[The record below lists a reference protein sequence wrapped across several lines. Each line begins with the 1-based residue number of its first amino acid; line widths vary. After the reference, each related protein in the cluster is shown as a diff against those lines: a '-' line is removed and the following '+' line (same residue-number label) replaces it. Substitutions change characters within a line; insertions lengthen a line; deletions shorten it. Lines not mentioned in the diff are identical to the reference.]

1 MKTPQNIGASMK
13 HMSYRHAVCVHAGDV
28 TALKQIYAVSLS
40 Q

>member
-13 HMSYRHAVCVHAGDV
+13 HMSYRHAVCVGGDV